1 MTAPFPADK
10 VIDLNARSAGA
21 RGEPHPMLVSIRT
34 RALKR
39 LVSLVSEVLDK
50 ADDTLF
56 DFVQRGDG
64 SISNQNYFDAMREL
78 RKQRPVIEQRFGEHL
93 GAAFASLERRAPLE
107 VDLQRTL
114 SESQELSLVSEEQL
128 EEQLGAS
135 MVSSTLSRQF
145 GPLLGQINY
154 RIGLIS
160 GLDELDEKAN
170 PIAPPHLAFAFR
182 HSMQPCEISI
192 RIKVLLFKLYE
203 REMARGLAV
212 FYNETNRALVEAGIA
227 PEIKP
232 TYVRMPQM
240 QRSAARP
247 NEPGEAAGEEGGA
260 SESPNAPGVEAS
272 GGYASAPVGGST
284 AAGPRYVPVP
294 ESAAERSIFASL
306 HELLNGYRRMRSVAE
321 GSAPGGEPG
330 IGPGSAVAESAPQM
344 SANEVLSV
352 LSLFQNE
359 MPSGLQEAVRDP
371 DASITQHIKR
381 ELMKGAEKLGVS
393 PDSRMAASDED
404 SIDLVGMLFDVL
416 LDERDFNTDSRQ
428 LIGRLVVPFVKVAML
443 DRRMFLQKTHP
454 ARRLLNALAEAC
466 EGNSGQAPQERELL
480 TRVESTIDRLV
491 AEFNEDIAIF
501 ETLEQDFREFIENHR
516 RRVALAERRTAEAQR
531 GKERLEQARVTAL
544 EDLRALLER
553 HSDLPPAIEAFL
565 RRYWSHH
572 LTLCAL
578 RDETG
583 SSGKY
588 AEAVAVGEEL
598 AGLMKLDNHGN
609 RSERLAA
616 MRPRLL
622 PILVSAG
629 CVGTAVE
636 DVMNS
641 LQHALGDAVPLV
653 AEAADA
659 GEVAAVQEAA
669 VAAVAAMER
678 NAPPAAVAEPEA
690 PTTIDE
696 PEGPALEFDEADA
709 ERVRKL
715 QVGAWIQFTEDSG
728 TQVPAKLSWVSP
740 ISNRM
745 LFVNR
750 RGLRYCVASPEE
762 LAAMMREK
770 RVNIRQND
778 EAFEHAMSQVL
789 GKLRAGGRQ

>member
-10 VIDLNARSAGA
+10 VVDLNARNAAG

-39 LVSLVSEVLDK
+39 LGTMVAEVLDK

-64 SISNQNYFDAMREL
+64 SISNQDYFDAMREL
-78 RKQRPVIEQRFGEHL
+78 RKQRPVIEQRFGEHIA
-93 GAAFASLERRAPLE
+93 AAFTALERRTPLE
-107 VDLQRTL
+107 VDLQRNL
-114 SESQELSLVSEEQL
+114 AESQELSLVSEEQL
-128 EEQLGAS
+128 EEQLGTS
-135 MVSSTLSRQF
+135 MIATALSRQF
-145 GPLLGQINY
+145 GPLLGQLNY
-154 RIGLIS
+154 RIGIVA
-160 GLDELDEKAN
+160 GVDELDEKAN
-170 PIAPPHLAFAFR
+170 PIAPPHIAFGFR
-182 HSMQPCEISI
+182 HAMQTCEISI

-203 REMARGLAV
+203 REMGRGLAG

-232 TYVRMPQM
+232 TYVRTPQM
-240 QRSAARP
+240 ARGAVRPREP
-247 NEPGEAAGEEGGA
+247 NDPQGEDPQASEAADTGR
-260 SESPNAPGVEAS
+260 
-272 GGYASAPVGGST
+272 GYAAP
-284 AAGPRYVPVP
+284 AGTRYVPVP
-294 ESAAERSIFASL
+294 ETVAERSIFASL
-306 HELLNGYRRMRSVAE
+306 HELLSGYRRMRSLTE
-321 GSAPGGEPG
+321 GGSSAPEEMAGHGG
-330 IGPGSAVAESAPQM
+330 SESAPQM
-344 SANEVLSV
+344 SASEVLSV

-359 MPSGLQEAVRDP
+359 MPVGLQEAVRDP

-381 ELMKGAEKLGVS
+381 ELVKGAERLGVK

-466 EGNSGQAPQERELL
+466 EGNTGQAPQERELMA
-480 TRVESTIDRLV
+480 RVERTIERLV
-491 AEFNEDIAIF
+491 TEFNEDIAIF
-501 ETLEQDFREFIENHR
+501 ETLEQEFREFIENHR

-553 HSDLPPAIEAFL
+553 HPDLPPAIEAFL
-565 RRYWSHH
+565 RRYWTHH

-588 AEAVAVGEEL
+588 AEAVTVGEDL
-598 AGLMKLDNHGN
+598 AGLMTLDSVDN
-609 RSERLAA
+609 RADRLMA
-616 MRPRLL
+616 MQPRLQ

-629 CVGTAVE
+629 CVESAVE
-636 DVMNS
+636 DVMAS
-641 LQHALGDAVPLV
+641 LRHALGDVATAVP
-653 AEAADA
+653 EEEKDA
-659 GEVAAVQEAA
+659 VEEAA
-669 VAAVAAMER
+669 VAALER
-678 NAPPAAVAEPEA
+678 NAPPAAVPES
-690 PTTIDE
+690 
-696 PEGPALEFDEADA
+696 EGPAAAVDELEGPVLEFDEADA

-715 QVGAWIQFTEDSG
+715 QVGAWIQFTEENG
-728 TQVPAKLSWVSP
+728 TLVPAKLSWVSP

-770 RVNIRQND
+770 RLNIRQND

-789 GKLRAGGRQ
+789 GKLRAGGRA

>member
-10 VIDLNARSAGA
+10 VVDLSARDAAG
-21 RGEPHPMLVSIRT
+21 RGEPHSMLVSIRT

-39 LVSLVSEVLDK
+39 LAGMVAEVLDK

-64 SISNQNYFDAMREL
+64 SISNQDYFDAMREL
-78 RKQRPVIEQRFGEHL
+78 RKQRPVIDQRFAEHL
-93 GAAFASLERRAPLE
+93 AAAFTALERRVPME
-107 VDLQRTL
+107 VDLQRSL
-114 SESQELSLVSEEQL
+114 AESQELSLVSEEQL
-128 EEQLGAS
+128 EEQLGTS
-135 MVSSTLSRQF
+135 MIAAALSRQF
-145 GPLLGQINY
+145 GPLLGQLNY
-154 RIGLIS
+154 RMGIVAGV
-160 GLDELDEKAN
+160 DELDEKAN
-170 PIAPPHLAFAFR
+170 PIAPPHVAFAFR
-182 HSMQPCEISI
+182 HAMQTCEVSI

-203 REMARGLAV
+203 REMARGLAG

-232 TYVRMPQM
+232 AYVRVPQM
-240 QRSAARP
+240 ARDAARLR
-247 NEPGEAAGEEGGA
+247 EPDEAGEPNGEEAQGG
-260 SESPNAPGVEAS
+260 ESTGAPAADAGR
-272 GGYASAPVGGST
+272 GYGTVQMAAPP
-284 AAGPRYVPVP
+284 AGTRYVPVP
-294 ESAAERSIFASL
+294 ETAAERSIFASL
-306 HELLNGYRRMRSVAE
+306 HELLNGYRRMSSLAE
-321 GSAPGGEPG
+321 AAAGSAPEDAAGHAG
-330 IGPGSAVAESAPQM
+330 AEAAPQM
-344 SANEVLSV
+344 SANQVLSV

-359 MPSGLQEAVRDP
+359 MPTGLQEAVSDP

-381 ELMKGAEKLGVS
+381 ELVKGAERLGVS
-393 PDSRMAASDED
+393 PGSRMTASDED

-428 LIGRLVVPFVKVAML
+428 LIGRLIVPFVKVAML

-466 EGNSGQAPQERELL
+466 EGNAGQAPQERELMS
-480 TRVESTIDRLV
+480 RVESTIDRLV

-501 ETLEQDFREFIENHR
+501 EALEQEFREFIENHR

-531 GKERLEQARVTAL
+531 GKERLEQARLTAL

-553 HSDLPPAIEAFL
+553 HADLPPAIESFL
-565 RRYWSHH
+565 RRYWTHH

-583 SSGKY
+583 SSGTY
-588 AEAVAVGEEL
+588 AEAVSVGEEL
-598 AGLMKLDNHGN
+598 AGLTMLDNAGN
-609 RSERLAA
+609 RVERLVA
-616 MRPRLL
+616 MRPRLQ

-636 DVMNS
+636 DVITS
-641 LQHALGDAVPLV
+641 LQHALGDEAVVVPE
-653 AEAADA
+653 AEKGAV
-659 GEVAAVQEAA
+659 EESVVAAL
-669 VAAVAAMER
+669 ER
-678 NAPPAAVAEPEA
+678 NAPPAAVPESEA
-690 PTTIDE
+690 PAASEE
-696 PEGPALEFDEADA
+696 PQGPVLEFDEADA

-715 QVGAWIQFTEDSG
+715 QVGVWIQFTEDNG
-728 TQVPAKLSWVSP
+728 TVVPAKLSWVSP

-762 LAAMMREK
+762 LAVMMREN
-770 RVNIRQND
+770 RLNIRQND

-789 GKLRAGGRQ
+789 GKLRAGGRG